1 MWLIFG
7 VRPISRAQTMKWLF
21 IILPLVAVA
30 VLAIV
35 WRLMTY
41 LPRARRDLS
50 TIRQEDIP
58 NLSSE
63 CESVFAAKLHV
74 TISSMTPD
82 EAVASL
88 DQQLRKR
95 DIWVHFRDRKQP
107 GWRYATVIGTYL
119 GELVRRETGA
129 SWTFRPS
136 EPPVLELQ
144 RGEANFMADPFER
157 VLKHHMQGTDG
168 DLSGWFSTLRVVAR
182 RIQQE
187 GVASDT
193 SA

>member
-1 MWLIFG
+1 
-7 VRPISRAQTMKWLF
+7 MKWLL
-21 IILPLVAVA
+21 IILGVVAVGG
-30 VLAIV
+30 LAIV

-50 TIRQEDIP
+50 TIRQDDMSR
-58 NLSSE
+58 LSSE
-63 CESVFAAKLHV
+63 CEHIFAAKLQV
-74 TISSMTPD
+74 ALSSMTTD
-82 EAVASL
+82 EAVAAL

-129 SWTFRPS
+129 SWTFRPG

-144 RGEANFMADPFER
+144 RGEASFMADPFER
-157 VLKHHMQGTDG
+157 VLKHQMQGTDG

-182 RIQQE
+182 RIQKE